1 MRRPRR
7 PEDYREYS
15 IVERL
20 RKREK
25 DFKGYKGNDIAFIFP
40 SEYRVAVS
48 SLAFS
53 WVRDL
58 FGMGGLG
65 VERFFFHESF
75 KKFYSLESRRPLDE
89 FRIIAFSY
97 QFETDLPNL
106 LEILR
111 RRSIP
116 LRWKERGDEHP
127 LILIGGPVTYFNPS
141 SVFPI
146 ADLVYSGDLEENYIE
161 LSEILKVDSKESILG
176 EASRLDYLYI
186 PPLGKRGKLVKF
198 RNLDLLPPV
207 GSILSPDGEFK
218 GKLLIEIG
226 RGCIR
231 RCSFCMIGHL
241 QKPARFV
248 RIETL
253 RRILKGVPSEIP
265 LGLISATIT
274 DYPWLDELLDLLE
287 GRSFSVSSMRADG
300 ITPRLL
306 EMLSRNQ
313 RSFTVAPEGG
323 TQKIR
328 DVLMKDITDED
339 LERALMIGKKAG
351 FKEVKMY
358 FIYGLEEESEEDL
371 LGIREIVKT
380 ALRIGYESVKV
391 SLNPLIPKPGTP
403 FQGRK
408 MEDVE
413 TLEEKKKLIGES
425 LKMKRVKVKFESVK
439 ESVFQYVIAN
449 ADEKTADLL
458 IDVFEKRGAK
468 EMKKFVYDSFKRGE
482 MGGDIPVRHSP
493 GIG

>member
-1 MRRPRR
+1 MRKPRR

-15 IVERL
+15 IVERF

-25 DFKGYKGNDIAFIFP
+25 DFRDHKGNDVALVFP

-75 KKFYSLESRRPLDE
+75 KKFYSLESHRPIDE
-89 FRIIAFSY
+89 FRTIAFSY
-97 QFETDLPNL
+97 QFETDLPNIF
-106 LEILR
+106 EILKR
-111 RRSIP
+111 RGIP
-116 LRWKERGDEHP
+116 IRWMDRKEEHP

-141 SVFPI
+141 SVLPV
-146 ADLVYSGDLEENYIE
+146 ADLVYSGDLEENYVEI
-161 LSEILKVDSKESILG
+161 SEILKGDSKELILK
-176 EASRLDYLYI
+176 EASHLDYLYV
-186 PPLGKRGKLVKF
+186 PPLSKRGKLVKF
-198 RNLDLLPPV
+198 RNLDSLPPV
-207 GSILSPDGEFK
+207 GSVVSPDGEFG

-248 RIETL
+248 RVETL
-253 RRILKGVPSEIP
+253 REILNEIPPDIP
-265 LGLISATIT
+265 LGIISATVT

-300 ITPRLL
+300 VTPRLL
-306 EMLSRNQ
+306 KMLSKSQ
-313 RSFTVAPEGG
+313 RSFTIAPEGG
-323 TQKIR
+323 TQRIR

-339 LERALMIGKKAG
+339 IERALILGKEAG

-358 FIYGLEEESEEDL
+358 FIYGIEEESEEDL
-371 LGIREIVKT
+371 LGIRKVVET
-380 ALRIGYESVKV
+380 AMRIGYESVKV

-403 FQGRK
+403 FHGRK

-413 TLEEKKKLIGES
+413 TLEEKKKLINES
-425 LKMKRVKVKFESVK
+425 LKMKRVKVKFESIK
-439 ESVFQYVIAN
+439 ESVLQYVIAN
-449 ADEKTADLL
+449 ADGETVDFL
-458 IDVFEKRGAK
+458 IEVFERKGAK
-468 EMKKFVYDSFKRGE
+468 GMKKFVYDSFKRGE
-482 MGGDIPVRHSP
+482 MGGHIPVRHSH